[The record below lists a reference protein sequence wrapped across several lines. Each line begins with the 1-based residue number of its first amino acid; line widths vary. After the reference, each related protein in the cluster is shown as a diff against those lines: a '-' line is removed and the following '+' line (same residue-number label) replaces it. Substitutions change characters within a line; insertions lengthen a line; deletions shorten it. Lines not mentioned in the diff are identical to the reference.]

1 MFKREVQFDQEE
13 YTVTVPAGAQ
23 RKGVQLAVFDKVVVS
38 ITVEKDQTT
47 QRSKVKMVLVEPVNS
62 EDL

>member
-1 MFKREVQFDQEE
+1 MFKREVQFDLEE
-13 YTVTVPAGAQ
+13 YTVTVPAG
-23 RKGVQLAVFDKVVVS
+23 KHGKEVQLAVFDKVAVR

-47 QRSKVKMVLVEPVNS
+47 QRGKVRMALVEPVNS